1 MLVFLVFLSF
11 LFSIFYVLLSI
22 IDHLFFIIMAKFKLT
37 KGELKRQRDAL
48 GQFLRY
54 LPTLQLKKQ
63 QLQMKVF
70 ELRGKKERQQKALTS
85 AEHAVLRWAGLLADP
100 AVKKTGN
107 QGALVFD
114 MKKYVLPSEVR
125 TRQENIAGVYVPV
138 LEDVVFPPEDYDM
151 FETPFWVD
159 RGVEA
164 LRELVRLSIVL
175 QVIEEEIRALEQELR
190 TTSQRVNL
198 FEKVKIP
205 DCQEAI
211 RKIMIY
217 LGDQQANAVGISK
230 VAKKK
235 IELAAVGG

>member
-1 MLVFLVFLSF
+1 MSKL
-11 LFSIFYVLLSI
+11 
-22 IDHLFFIIMAKFKLT
+22 KLT

-48 GQFLRY
+48 AQFQRY

-70 ELRGKKERQQKALTS
+70 ELRAKKESQQKALTA
-85 AEHAVLRWAGLLADP
+85 AEHDVLRWAGLLADP
-100 AVKKTGN
+100 AVEKTGD
-107 QGALVFD
+107 QGALIFD
-114 MKKYVLPSEVR
+114 MKKYVSPTQIK
-125 TRQENIAGVYVPV
+125 TRQDNIAGVYVPV
-138 LEDVVFPPEDYDM
+138 LEEVIFPPADYDM

-159 RGVEA
+159 RGVET

-175 QVIEEEIRALEQELR
+175 QIIEDEIRALEQELR
-190 TTSQRVNL
+190 MTSQRVNL

-205 DCQEAI
+205 DCREAI

-235 IELAAVGG
+235 IEQAALVQSLS